1 MVMQK
6 LGVSSLF
13 GPPLLWITFVSGRIS
28 LVQCASPHH
37 HHHHHHHV
45 DGRLAVFRPTKMF
58 VFGDSYADT
67 GNNPKASASS
77 WKVPYGI
84 TFPGKPAG
92 RYSDG
97 RVLTD
102 FPAAYFGPRSPIPYR
117 WRKVG
122 SKYVKYGMNFAF
134 GGTGVFDT
142 PTARP
147 NMTVQI
153 DPLQQLIAESV
164 YTGQDLRSSLALVT
178 NSGNDYSAYLARNGS
193 IRDLPKFITRVVNQL
208 ALDIERIHGLGM
220 KMIAIA
226 GLQPLGCLPGTTASD
241 SFRTCN
247 ATINSLVTFHNQLQS
262 RAVAKPNNCT
272 RSPPFVIVDLYTPF
286 MSVLN
291 DTGSTK
297 FPEPLKPCCVGI
309 NSSYSCGS
317 VDQNGQ
323 KKYDTCKDP
332 KRMFFWDM
340 LHPTREGWRAVFSKL
355 GSNLKQS

>member
-6 LGVSSLF
+6 LGASSLF
-13 GPPLLWITFVSGRIS
+13 SPLLLWILFVSGRIS
-28 LVQCASPHH
+28 LVCTSHDHH
-37 HHHHHHHV
+37 HHRVH
-45 DGRLAVFRPTKMF
+45 DRLAMFRPAKMF

-67 GNNPKASASS
+67 GNNPKALASS

-84 TFPGKPAG
+84 TFPGKPSG

-102 FPAAYFGPRSPIPYR
+102 FLAAYFGLRSPIPYR

-122 SKYVKYGMNFAF
+122 SRYVKYGMNFAF

-142 PTARP
+142 LIAQP

-153 DPLQQLIAESV
+153 DLFQQLIAESV
-164 YTGQDLRSSLALVT
+164 YTGPALRSSLALVT

-193 IRDLPKFITRVVNQL
+193 YKDLPKFIPLVVNQL
-208 ALDIERIHGLGM
+208 ALDIKRIRDLGV
-220 KMIAIA
+220 KMIAVA
-226 GLQPLGCLPGTTASD
+226 GLQPLGCLPQSTASD

-247 ATINSLVTFHNQLQS
+247 ATANSLVTFHNQLLQQ
-262 RAVAKPNNCT
+262 AVAKLNNQT
-272 RSPPFVIVDLYTPF
+272 RSPPAAVFVDLYSSF

-297 FPEPLKPCCVGI
+297 FPEPLKPCCLGI

-317 VDQNGQ
+317 VDQSGQ
-323 KKYDTCKDP
+323 KKYELCKDP
-332 KRMFFWDM
+332 KGMFFWD
-340 LHPTREGWRAVFSKL
+340 LVHPTQEGWRAVVSKL
-355 GSNLKQS
+355 GPNLKQL